1 MKNNTIKDQK
11 QFVKDAKICIL
22 SFGAKEI
29 ENNRFELETNLG
41 KLNIKLDDDNTYTY
55 SVFMQFEDL
64 DVVKFYKYFSESEP
78 LNKHSF
84 KYNFHDYDAESVLIE
99 IEERLNNLTRI
110 K

>member
-1 MKNNTIKDQK
+1 MKRNTLKNQK
-11 QFVKDAKICIL
+11 QFVTDAKICIL

-29 ENNRFELETNLG
+29 ENSRFELETNLG
-41 KLNIKLDDDNTYTY
+41 KLNIKLDDDNLYTY

-64 DVVKFYKYFSESEP
+64 DLIKFYKYFSESEP

-84 KYNFHDYDAESVLIE
+84 KYNFHHSDSEVVLIE
-99 IEERLNNLTRI
+99 IEERLNNLACI